1 MIYGLK
7 ENNIKSIQS
16 VFEKFQEID
25 QAILYGSRAKGNF
38 QPSSDIDITLKG
50 ENLNLT
56 TINKIEQLL
65 DDLLLPYRF
74 DISVYH
80 QISNVDLIEHISR
93 VGKVIYRK

>member
-1 MIYGLK
+1 MMYGLK

-80 QISNVDLIEHISR
+80 QISNADLIEHIHR
-93 VGKVIYRK
+93 VGKVFYSK